1 MPTPRGY
8 DRGMTRDIQS
18 STGPRRA
25 VLLLAMILGILAM
38 HHVATAMPVSSH
50 DSAPGIAAAAVVDA
64 VTDPAMPDHEGGGG
78 HGGDQHMF
86 AACLA
91 VVSAGVVLVL
101 VLLLFGTFTGT
112 GIGGDRRRVIPV
124 RSGRGPPF
132 ARPTSTRLA
141 TLCLLRV

>member
-1 MPTPRGY
+1 
-8 DRGMTRDIQS
+8 MTRDIQS

-25 VLLLAMILGILAM
+25 VLLLAVILGILAM

-50 DSAPGIAAAAVVDA
+50 DSAPGIAAAAVVEA
-64 VTDPAMPDHEGGGG
+64 VTDPAMPDHEGGG

-101 VLLLFGTFTGT
+101 ALLLFGTFTGT
-112 GIGGDRRRVIPV
+112 AIGGDRRRVIPV
-124 RSGRGPPF
+124 HSGRGPPF

-141 TLCLLRV
+141 TLCILRV

>member
-1 MPTPRGY
+1 
-8 DRGMTRDIQS
+8 MTRDIQS

-25 VLLLAMILGILAM
+25 VLLLAVILGILAM

-50 DSAPGIAAAAVVDA
+50 DSTPGIAAAAVVEG

-101 VLLLFGTFTGT
+101 ALLLFGTFPGTGT
-112 GIGGDRRRVIPV
+112 GTGDDRRRVIPV